1 LSEEKTVAVLARLED
16 PYLLINET
24 CISAGPR
31 ISEVLGLQIRHL
43 DLDNGTLR
51 VEQRN
56 WHQDIGKPK
65 TEQSKAHA
73 GYRPPG
79 RALPRMARK
88 AASLTVLPQLR

>member
-1 LSEEKTVAVLARLED
+1 M
-16 PYLLINET
+16 INET

-56 WHQDIGKPK
+56 WHQDIGKPRR
-65 TEQSKAHA
+65 SA
-73 GYRPPG
+73 GRFSRARAITDFSHLRG
-79 RALPRMARK
+79 RLRLGGFCMFCILKYVFRDTK
-88 AASLTVLPQLR
+88 QPQ